1 MRIFTKVDGKL
12 VVYETDAT
20 WDNLSL
26 AVEQVKQELGTAHKT
41 PVLVLVKY

>member
-1 MRIFTKVDGKL
+1 MRIFTKVNGEV

-20 WDNLSL
+20 WDNLPL
-26 AVEQVKQELGTAHKT
+26 AIQQVKQELGAGHTA

>member
-1 MRIFTKVDGKL
+1 MRIFTKIDNKL

-20 WDNLSL
+20 WENLPL
-26 AVEQVKQELGTAHKT
+26 AIAQVKQELGTNHKV